1 MNLRPPGYEPGEL
14 PDCST
19 PRRRRK
25 DSISPMPWWTWLCLG
40 ILALSL
46 LATAIFTAVA
56 VTRLKRLAALAEAIR
71 VQLDELARAGEELE
85 RRMAHAEER
94 AAEFEQHRA
103 QLDRSLARLPVLTSA
118 LSEARAGVTRF
129 QKAYLRK

>member
-25 DSISPMPWWTWLCLG
+25 DSISLMPWWTWLCLG

-103 QLDRSLARLPVLTSA
+103 QLDRSLARLSVLTSA

>member
-1 MNLRPPGYEPGEL
+1 
-14 PDCST
+14 
-19 PRRRRK
+19 
-25 DSISPMPWWTWLCLG
+25 MPWWTWLCLG
-40 ILALSL
+40 ILTLSM

-94 AAEFEQHRA
+94 ATEFEQHRA
-103 QLDRSLARLPVLTSA
+103 QLDRSLARLSVLTSA

>member
-1 MNLRPPGYEPGEL
+1 
-14 PDCST
+14 
-19 PRRRRK
+19 
-25 DSISPMPWWTWLCLG
+25 MPWWTWLCLG
-40 ILALSL
+40 VLALSL

-56 VTRLKRLAALAEAIR
+56 VTRLKRLATLAEAIR

-94 AAEFEQHRA
+94 AAEFDRHRA
-103 QLDRSLARLPVLTSA
+103 ELDNSLARLRILTSA
-118 LSEARAGVTRF
+118 LSEARAGATRL

>member
-1 MNLRPPGYEPGEL
+1 
-14 PDCST
+14 
-19 PRRRRK
+19 
-25 DSISPMPWWTWLCLG
+25 MPWWTWLCLG
-40 ILALSL
+40 VLALSL

-71 VQLDELARAGEELE
+71 LQLDELARAAEELE

-94 AAEFEQHRA
+94 AAEFDRHRA
-103 QLDRSLARLPVLTSA
+103 QLDSSLARLQILTSA
-118 LSEARAGVTRF
+118 LSEARAGVTRL